1 MQWGPVSFLCSLG
14 SAVYRRSSIINWG
27 VGANCLKLGWA
38 FQMFVQGSAF
48 WTGKMLENGEVQ
60 VHGEGDQKGHWDFMG
75 LIDDGLVQPF
85 DPSYV
90 P

>member
-1 MQWGPVSFLCSLG
+1 VGSGKFPVFVGEWSIQTEFDNKLG
-14 SAVYRRSSIINWG
+14 SRG
-27 VGANCLKLGWA
+27 KLFEAGRWA
-38 FQMFVQGSAF
+38 FQAFVQGSAF
-48 WTGKMLENGEVQ
+48 WTGKMFGNGEVQ